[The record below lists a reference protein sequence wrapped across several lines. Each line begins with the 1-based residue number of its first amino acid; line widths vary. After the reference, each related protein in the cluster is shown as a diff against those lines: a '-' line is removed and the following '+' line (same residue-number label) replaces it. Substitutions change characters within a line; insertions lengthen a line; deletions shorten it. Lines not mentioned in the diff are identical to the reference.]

1 MTLLLLWCG
10 AAVALQ
16 RPLAAWRAVARRASD
31 DGVVGPGR
39 MPVDEGA
46 ISAHEFSRSFNAA
59 PLGAPSTEEEL
70 TDLQKQVLLRKST
83 EPRGHSERPGG
94 LEHELQRAHGTKYPQ
109 RGAFLCVQCGT
120 PLYWARSKF
129 GSGSG
134 WPAFYDAVDGAV
146 ERVAESQQDPL
157 SSELKQHGTELVCS
171 NCGGH
176 LGHVF
181 EGEGFGTPTDERHC
195 VNGVCLRYDAATPGQ
210 PDDVARQF
218 HLTLAPIPD

>member
-16 RPLAAWRAVARRASD
+16 RPLAARRAVARRASD

-83 EPRGHSERPGG
+83 EPQGHCRDQLPCEGCGHARRRRLVGTRSTPRPLRG
-94 LEHELQRAHGTKYPQ
+94 
-109 RGAFLCVQCGT
+109 
-120 PLYWARSKF
+120 
-129 GSGSG
+129 
-134 WPAFYDAVDGAV
+134 D
-146 ERVAESQQDPL
+146 
-157 SSELKQHGTELVCS
+157 
-171 NCGGH
+171 
-176 LGHVF
+176 
-181 EGEGFGTPTDERHC
+181 
-195 VNGVCLRYDAATPGQ
+195 
-210 PDDVARQF
+210 
-218 HLTLAPIPD
+218 

>member
-1 MTLLLLWCG
+1 MS
-10 AAVALQ
+10 V
-16 RPLAAWRAVARRASD
+16 
-31 DGVVGPGR
+31 
-39 MPVDEGA
+39 
-46 ISAHEFSRSFNAA
+46 
-59 PLGAPSTEEEL
+59 
-70 TDLQKQVLLRKST
+70 
-83 EPRGHSERPGG
+83 
-94 LEHELQRAHGTKYPQ
+94 
-109 RGAFLCVQCGT
+109 
-120 PLYWARSKF
+120 

-146 ERVAESQQDPL
+146 ERIAESQQDPL